1 MNIYKEKFI
10 VEENDCISD
19 ISSELPSAL
28 GTYILVKW
36 METVSARLINKQID
50 TQKYMTMG
58 KRVDIEHSSMAKIGE
73 EVIVE
78 ATMVEQSKREVLFSV
93 VATLG
98 EKEIAKATHIRSL
111 ISKKVVAKMMGKVK
125 NEN

>member
-19 ISSELPSAL
+19 ISSVLPSVL

-50 TQKYMTMG
+50 TQKQMTMG
-58 KRVDIEHSSMAKIGE
+58 KRVDIEHSGMAKLGE
-73 EVIVE
+73 EVIIE
-78 ATMVEQSKREVLFSV
+78 ATIVEQSKREVLFNV
-93 VATLG
+93 VAMLG
-98 EKEIAKATHIRSL
+98 EKEIARATHTRVV
-111 ISKKVVAKMMGKVK
+111 ISKKAVAKMMG
-125 NEN
+125 EE